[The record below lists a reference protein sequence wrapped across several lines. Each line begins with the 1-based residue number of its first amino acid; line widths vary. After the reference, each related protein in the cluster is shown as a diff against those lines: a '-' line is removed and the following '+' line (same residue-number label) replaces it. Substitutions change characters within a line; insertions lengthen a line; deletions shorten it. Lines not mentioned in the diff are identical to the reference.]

1 MAFLTDWD
9 GDLIPWISKGVAGAP
24 DSMDVLLGR
33 HGVNRLEL
41 VVGEFDRKPT
51 TTGLKAIHKSR
62 HGNRPSPV
70 IVIGIHGDRAWLCV
84 PGAAAEG
91 ASADVLVL
99 DAIETSQAERLCRAI
114 LEQPSEHAALRRL
127 ASALPDLGSEIPGIS
142 NRGMMATHEL
152 RAGVPLRHDWPEQCK
167 RASLLLGL
175 RGRELIVAL
184 GFEVD
189 LLGDGNT
196 TILRAGEQ
204 KRAIAVFLN
213 EDETFDQAT
222 QRFDGASPVR
232 AALAAADREN
242 LPWVV
247 ISRGDQLRVYAAR
260 PDTGVGRRG
269 RAQTYVGID
278 LSLVLEEQAGY
289 LTLLFSASALVD
301 GGTFE
306 EILHE
311 SGLYATSVGER
322 LRDRVYIGV
331 VPRLAQAMAD
341 RFVGTPTEQ
350 ELADLYEQ
358 TLIILFRLLF
368 VAYAEDKGLLPLS
381 TAEYEPHSLKRI
393 SRELTERVSGAEGD
407 VVFADSTTDLWD
419 RVTAL
424 WSAVARGNTEWGVP
438 AYAGELFDEISP
450 TGAALATVR
459 LNNSEFGPALL
470 ELLVDRTTGEG
481 TAGPVDFRSL
491 SVREFGTIYEG
502 LLESSLSVAPS
513 NLGLDKNASYI
524 PVDDEDQ
531 VVVEA
536 GSIYFH
542 NRSGARKA
550 TGSYFTKPFAVEH
563 LLDQALMPSLDAHL
577 ERVKDLL
584 DAGKDADAADALFD
598 FRCVDLSM
606 GSGHFLI
613 AALDRI
619 EARVTTFLTDNPI
632 PHVGDELVQLR
643 LAARKHLGPLAD
655 SVEVDDVN
663 LLRRLIARRCIYG
676 VDVNPIAVELARLA
690 VWLHTFVPGLPL
702 SFLNH
707 GLICGD
713 SLTGIGTVDE
723 AVDAIAP
730 PNFSRNAAGGPA
742 LLREPVIQMLE
753 RARPALERLARVT
766 EMTTADLAASAAAH
780 AEALGAIEPARN
792 LFDLVVA
799 ARAGVVAMPE
809 GPDEESVK
817 QHPGLEIANR
827 FVTGLGA
834 IHFPIAFPEVFI
846 RERPGFDCILGNPP
860 WEEIK
865 FEDRDFWLRY
875 IPGLRSLRQIE
886 QQRLIESMSL
896 RRPDLVADMER
907 ERLSNGSQLRAIS
920 AGPFP
925 GMGTGDPDLY
935 KAFAWRFLALV
946 RSDGRVGVV
955 LPRTALAASGLAEWR
970 RQVLETS
977 AFSDVVSLLNTRGW
991 VFDDAEHR
999 YTIVLITIHRDAH
1012 ERVVRMRGPFSSLQA
1027 FSAGVGK
1034 PPLAVTAD
1042 EFASWS
1048 EDLIF
1053 PLLPTADS
1061 GRVFARL
1068 RSMPRF
1074 DATGEWRV
1082 RPIRETDA
1090 TNDKKH
1096 FLLNVD
1102 EATDHWPVIGGAG
1115 FNLWVPDTGERYAV
1129 ADPEHI
1135 TQFLQDK
1142 RIRQQRTKSSAFSMR
1157 SAEWAKDPATLPCLH
1172 PRIALRGITN
1182 RTNARTVITALV
1194 PPKTILT
1201 NAAPFLMFDTSDP
1214 PIEAYML
1221 GILSSIPLDW
1231 FARCYVEI
1239 NVNFFLL
1246 GMLPIPRP
1254 QPTDP
1259 FRSRVVELAGTLA
1272 AADERFAAWAAEVG
1286 VPVGGITIEDA
1297 KENVIAEIDAA
1308 VSLLYGLDRWMVEH
1322 IFETFHPTWNYT
1334 QRLGLVLGHFD
1345 RLSAEFPDAVVA
1357 ARRAEDEAEVA

>member
-9 GDLIPWISKGVAGAP
+9 GDLIPWISKGVAVAP
-24 DSMDVLLGR
+24 DSMEVLLGR

-41 VVGEFDRKPT
+41 VVGEFDHKPT
-51 TTGLKAIHKSR
+51 PTALKAIHKSR

-70 IVIGIHGDRAWLCV
+70 VVIGIHGDRAWLCV
-84 PGAAAEG
+84 PGAAVEG
-91 ASADVLVL
+91 ESADVLVL

-114 LEQPSEHAALRRL
+114 LEEPNEHAALRRL
-127 ASALPDLGSEIPGIS
+127 ASALPNLGSEIPGVS

-152 RAGVPLRHDWPEQCK
+152 RAGVPLRHDWPAQCK

-175 RGRELIVAL
+175 RGRELVAAL
-184 GFEVD
+184 GFDLD

-196 TILRAGEQ
+196 TILRAGDQ

-213 EDETFDQAT
+213 EDETFDQST
-222 QRFDGASPVR
+222 QRFDGASPVG

-278 LSLVLEEQAGY
+278 LSLVSSEHAGY
-289 LTLLFSASALVD
+289 LTLLFSADALVD

-331 VPRLAQAMAD
+331 VPRLAQAMAG

-424 WSAVARGNTEWGVP
+424 WSAVALGNTEWGVP

-450 TGAALATVR
+450 SGAALAKVR

-524 PVDDEDQ
+524 PVDGDDH

-723 AVDAIAP
+723 AVDALAP
-730 PNFSRNAAGGPA
+730 DLGDGYGVP

-766 EMTTADLAASAAAH
+766 EMTTADLDDSAAAQ
-780 AEALGAIEPARN
+780 ADALRAIEPARN
-792 LFDLVVA
+792 LFDLIIA
-799 ARAGVVAMPE
+799 ARAGVVAMRQ
-809 GPDEESVK
+809 GPDEEVVRL
-817 QHPGLEIANR
+817 HPGLETATR
-827 FVTGLGA
+827 FVADLGA
-834 IHFPIAFPEVFI
+834 VHFPIAFPEVFI

-860 WEEIK
+860 WENVG
-865 FEDRDFWLRY
+865 RDEFRFWLRFQ
-875 IPGLRSLRQIE
+875 PGIGGMGAAARNRAITQLRKLRRDLYDDYLAEVKELERYRSL
-886 QQRLIESMSL
+886 
-896 RRPDLVADMER
+896 LV
-907 ERLSNGSQLRAIS
+907 S
-920 AGPFP
+920 GPYP
-925 GMGTGDPDLY
+925 GMTTGEPDLY
-935 KAFAWRFLALV
+935 KAFAWRFLSLV

-970 RQVLETS
+970 RQVLQTS
-977 AFSDVVSLLNTRGW
+977 AFSEVTQLLNNRQW
-991 VFDDAEHR
+991 VFDEVDPR
-999 YTIVLITIHRDAH
+999 YTVALVALHRDSK
-1012 ERVVRMRGPFSSLQA
+1012 VRLVRLRGPYSSLETFLSGIA
-1027 FSAGVGK
+1027 HPALSVS
-1034 PPLAVTAD
+1034 AD
-1042 EFASWS
+1042 EFGAWS
-1048 EDLIF
+1048 DDLIF
-1053 PLLPTADS
+1053 PLLPTESA
-1061 GRVFARL
+1061 GRIYAQFCK
-1068 RSMPRF
+1068 SPRF
-1074 DATGEWRV
+1074 DAVGEWNV
-1082 RPIRETDA
+1082 RAVSELHS
-1090 TNDKKH
+1090 TNDKKQ
-1096 FLLNVD
+1096 FILEPPQRD
-1102 EATDHWPVIGGAG
+1102 GAYAVIGGAG
-1115 FNLWVPDTGERYAV
+1115 FDLWTPDTGKRFAW
-1129 ADPEHI
+1129 ADNDHI
-1135 TQFLQDK
+1135 VQFLQAK
-1142 RIRQQRTKSSAFSMR
+1142 RLRQQRMKSSAFSMR
-1157 SAEWAKDPATLPCLH
+1157 DRAWALDESTLPVLH
-1172 PRIALRGITN
+1172 PRIAFRKIAR
-1182 RTNARTVITALV
+1182 RTDSRTMIAALV
-1194 PPKTILT
+1194 PPKTVLT
-1201 NAAPFLMFDTSDP
+1201 DAAPFLLFEQSSP
-1214 PIEAYML
+1214 RVEAYLL
-1221 GILSSIPLDW
+1221 GVICSVPLDW
-1231 FARCYVEI
+1231 FQRCLVEL
-1239 NVNFFLL
+1239 NVTFNFVN
-1246 GMLPIPRP
+1246 GMPVPRP
-1254 QPTDP
+1254 E
-1259 FRSRVVELAGTLA
+1259 SRNPLRERVTVLAGTLA
-1272 AADERFAAWAAEVG
+1272 VVDERFAAWAADVG
-1286 VPVGGITIEDA
+1286 VPVGGISTEDV

-1322 IFETFHPTWNYT
+1322 IFETFHPTWNYAR
-1334 QRLGLVLGHFD
+1334 RLALVLGHFD
-1345 RLSAEFPDAVVA
+1345 RLSVEFPDAVVA
-1357 ARRAEDEAEVA
+1357 ARRAEAEAEVA

>member
-24 DSMDVLLGR
+24 NSMDVLLGR

-51 TTGLKAIHKSR
+51 TTALKAIHKSR

-91 ASADVLVL
+91 ARADVLVL

-114 LEQPSEHAALRRL
+114 LEEPNEHAALRRL
-127 ASALPDLGSEIPGIS
+127 ASALPNLGSEIPGIS

-152 RAGVPLRHDWPEQCK
+152 RAGVPLRHDWPDQCK

-175 RGRELIVAL
+175 RGRELVTAL
-184 GFEVD
+184 GFDLD

-222 QRFDGASPVR
+222 QRFDGASPVG

-331 VPRLAQAMAD
+331 VPRLAQAMAG

-438 AYAGELFDEISP
+438 AYAGELFDESAP
-450 TGAALATVR
+450 TGAALAKAR

-481 TAGPVDFRSL
+481 SAGPVDFRSL

-577 ERVKDLL
+577 ARVKDLL
-584 DAGKDADAADALFD
+584 DSGKDADAADALFD

-619 EARVTTFLTDNPI
+619 EARVSTFLTDNPI
-632 PHVGDELVQLR
+632 PRVQDELVQLR
-643 LAARKHLGPLAD
+643 LAAREHLGPLAD

-723 AVDAIAP
+723 AVDALAP
-730 PNFSRNAAGGPA
+730 DLGDGYGVP

-753 RARPALERLARVT
+753 RARPALDRLARVT

-809 GPDEESVK
+809 GPDEASVK
-817 QHPGLEIANR
+817 QHPGLETATR
-827 FVTGLGA
+827 FVAALGA
-834 IHFPIAFPEVFI
+834 VHFPIRFPEVFI

-860 WEEIK
+860 WEEATL
-865 FEDRDFWLRY
+865 EELGFWTRY
-875 IPGLRSLRQIE
+875 EPGLKALKQKE
-886 QQRLIESMSL
+886 QATRIQEIRDA
-896 RRPDLVADMER
+896 RPDLVAELDAEQETLKAVR
-907 ERLSNGSQLRAIS
+907 RLLS

-977 AFSDVVSLLNTRGW
+977 AFWDVTQLLNNRKW
-991 VFDDAEHR
+991 VFGEVHPQ
-999 YTIVLITIHRDAH
+999 YTIVLVTIHRDS
-1012 ERVVRMRGPFSSLQA
+1012 ETRVVRMRGPFSSLQA
-1027 FSAGVGK
+1027 FSDGVGK

-1042 EFASWS
+1042 EFASWN

-1082 RPIRETDA
+1082 RPIGETHA

-1096 FLLNVD
+1096 FEFSVD

-1115 FNLWVPDTGERYAV
+1115 FNLWVPDTGERYAT
-1129 ADPEHI
+1129 ADPHHI

-1142 RIRQQRTKSSAFSMR
+1142 RVRQQRTKSSAFSMR

-1172 PRIALRGITN
+1172 PRIAIRDITN

-1201 NAAPFLMFDTSDP
+1201 NKAPFLVFDKSDP
-1214 PIEAYML
+1214 RIEAYML
-1221 GILSSIPLDW
+1221 GVLASIPLDW
-1231 FARCYVEI
+1231 FARRYVELSM
-1239 NVNFFLL
+1239 NFHLL
-1246 GMLPIPRP
+1246 NSFPIPRP

-1259 FRSRVVELAGTLA
+1259 FRSRVVQLAGTLA
-1272 AADERFAAWAAEVG
+1272 AVDDRFAAWAADVG
-1286 VPVGGITIEDA
+1286 VPVGGIATEDA
-1297 KENVIAEIDAA
+1297 KENAIAEIDAA

-1322 IFETFHPTWNYT
+1322 IFETFHPTWNHT

-1345 RLSAEFPDAVVA
+1345 RLSAEFPDAVMA
-1357 ARRAEDEAEVA
+1357 ARRAEDEAQVA

>member
-24 DSMDVLLGR
+24 NSMDVLLGR

-41 VVGEFDRKPT
+41 VVGEFDRQPT
-51 TTGLKAIHKSR
+51 TTALKAIHKSR

-114 LEQPSEHAALRRL
+114 LEEPNEHAALRRL
-127 ASALPDLGSEIPGIS
+127 ASALPNLGSEIPGIS

-175 RGRELIVAL
+175 RGRELVAAL
-184 GFEVD
+184 GFDLD

-196 TILRAGEQ
+196 TILRAGDQ

-213 EDETFDQAT
+213 EDETFDQTT
-222 QRFDGASPVR
+222 QRFDGASPVG

-289 LTLLFSASALVD
+289 LTLLFSAGALVD

-368 VAYAEDKGLLPLS
+368 VAYAEDKGLLPLN

-438 AYAGELFDEISP
+438 AYAGELFDESAP
-450 TGAALATVR
+450 TGAALAKVR

-481 TAGPVDFRSL
+481 SAGPVDFRSL

-577 ERVKDLL
+577 ARVKDLL
-584 DAGKDADAADALFD
+584 DAGMDADAADALFD

-632 PHVGDELVQLR
+632 PRVGDELVQLR
-643 LAARKHLGPLAD
+643 LAAREHLGPLAD

-723 AVDAIAP
+723 AVDALAP
-730 PNFSRNAAGGPA
+730 DRGDGYGVP

-766 EMTTADLAASAAAH
+766 EMTTADLTASAAAH

-860 WEEIK
+860 WKRAFVDEGS
-865 FEDRDFWLRY
+865 WWALRF
-875 IPGLRSLRQIE
+875 PGLKGLGQAE
-886 QQRLIESMSL
+886 QQSELL
-896 RRPDLVADMER
+896 RIQGDRPDLVVDLDAEKKMDDEYR
-907 ERLSNGSQLRAIS
+907 NILLSGNYPELGR
-920 AGPFP
+920 GRTDF
-925 GMGTGDPDLY
+925 Y

-977 AFSDVVSLLNTRGW
+977 SFSDVVSLLNTRGW

-1053 PLLPTADS
+1053 PLLPSADS

-1074 DATGEWRV
+1074 DTTGEWRV
-1082 RPIRETDA
+1082 RAIQGDLNA
-1090 TNDKKH
+1090 TTGRKEMVVGSSPNPT
-1096 FLLNVD
+1096 V
-1102 EATDHWPVIGGAG
+1102 WPVIGGSG
-1115 FNLWVPDTGERYAV
+1115 FDLWTPDTGERYAA
-1129 ADPEHI
+1129 ADPDHI

-1157 SAEWAKDPATLPCLH
+1157 SAEWASDPTTLPCLH
-1172 PRIALRGITN
+1172 PRIAFRDIARATD
-1182 RTNARTVITALV
+1182 TRTVIAALV

-1201 NAAPFLMFDTSDP
+1201 NKAPFLVFDKSDP
-1214 PIEAYML
+1214 RIEAYML
-1221 GILSSIPLDW
+1221 GVLASIPLDW
-1231 FARCYVEI
+1231 FARRYVELSM
-1239 NVNFFLL
+1239 NFHLL
-1246 GMLPIPRP
+1246 NSFPIPRP

-1259 FRSRVVELAGTLA
+1259 FRSRVVQLAGTLA
-1272 AADERFAAWAAEVG
+1272 AVDDRFAAWAADVG
-1286 VPVGGITIEDA
+1286 VPVGGIATEDA
-1297 KENVIAEIDAA
+1297 KENAIAEIDAA

-1322 IFETFHPTWNYT
+1322 IFETFHPTWNHT

-1345 RLSAEFPDAVVA
+1345 RLSAEFPDAVMA
-1357 ARRAEDEAEVA
+1357 ARRAEDEAQVA